1 MSNLRNLVINPNFKK
16 YKHSYDDIG
25 LSKASKLRRIA
36 FSRGKKISEIWHVI
50 YELFVNYSGT
60 IYGYSKELS
69 DTRLIDEEIVKAS
82 NLLSSILKRN
92 ITLKL
97 Y

>member
-1 MSNLRNLVINPNFKK
+1 MVGL
-16 YKHSYDDIG
+16 YDDIG
-25 LSKASKLRRIA
+25 LSKASRLRCIA
-36 FSRGKKISEIWHVI
+36 FSRGKKISEIWHII
-50 YELFVNYSGT
+50 YELFVNYSSE
-60 IYGYSKELS
+60 IYVCGNELS
-69 DTRLIDEEIVKAS
+69 DSKPIDEEIVKAS